1 MYYKV
6 TQVSFDFLCS
16 LSNRKTLNRTP
27 STSPAV
33 VPLNLN
39 TDTCTRERKTLTI
52 KAKYENTHY
61 CSFYHPRHVD
71 IEFSFNLRQDRKY
84 TTSFFHLSLTEEKL
98 LNLNP
103 HITNYYFDFYGSCN
117 DCH

>member
-1 MYYKV
+1 M
-6 TQVSFDFLCS
+6 
-16 LSNRKTLNRTP
+16 
-27 STSPAV
+27 
-33 VPLNLN
+33 
-39 TDTCTRERKTLTI
+39 I
-52 KAKYENTHY
+52 KAKYESTHY
-61 CSFYHPRHVD
+61 CSFYHPVHVD

-103 HITNYYFDFYGSCN
+103 HITDYYFDFYGSCN